1 MKPTSLHAPLALLRD
16 GWARDVRVTIGADG
30 KILDVEHG
38 SGPQTGDRSLAGRV
52 LLPAPANLHSHAFQR
67 VLAGRAQRR
76 GPGDDTFWSWR
87 QLMYRFLERLTPEM
101 VGAIAAQA
109 QVEMCEA
116 GYAAVAEFHYL
127 HHAPGGQP
135 YANPAELSER
145 VLEAAQATGIGLTLL
160 PVMYAAGGADGRAPA
175 GGQVRFAC
183 DIERYERL
191 WASAA
196 QAVREGHADW
206 RCGIA
211 PHSLRAVPREVLAEL
226 IDAHP
231 TGPVHMHIA
240 EQVAEVQEI
249 ETAWGARP
257 VAWLLDNHAVGERW
271 CLVHATHVTEAE
283 CGALAASGAVAG
295 LCPITEAD
303 LGDGVFPAASFR
315 AAGGRFGVGTDSNVR
330 ITLGG
335 ELNLL
340 EYGQRLVE
348 RRRNVLSNAG
358 ESSGRALFE
367 AALEGGALALGRAC
381 GAIEPGRLADL
392 LTLDTTSLELH
403 GLDGDDLLDGWIFS
417 ARGSVVGEVWS
428 AGRQTVEGGRHI
440 ARETVADRYRAAVDA
455 LVPSP

>member
-1 MKPTSLHAPLALLRD
+1 MPK
-16 GWARDVRVTIGADG
+16 
-30 KILDVEHG
+30 
-38 SGPQTGDRSLAGRV
+38 
-52 LLPAPANLHSHAFQR
+52 
-67 VLAGRAQRR
+67 
-76 GPGDDTFWSWR
+76 
-87 QLMYRFLERLTPEM
+87 
-101 VGAIAAQA
+101 
-109 QVEMCEA
+109 CE
-116 GYAAVAEFHYL
+116 
-127 HHAPGGQP
+127 
-135 YANPAELSER
+135 
-145 VLEAAQATGIGLTLL
+145 
-160 PVMYAAGGADGRAPA
+160 
-175 GGQVRFAC
+175 
-183 DIERYERL
+183 
-191 WASAA
+191 
-196 QAVREGHADW
+196 
-206 RCGIA
+206 
-211 PHSLRAVPREVLAEL
+211 
-226 IDAHP
+226 
-231 TGPVHMHIA
+231 
-240 EQVAEVQEI
+240 EI

-271 CLVHATHVTEAE
+271 CLVHATHVTGAE

-428 AGRQTVEGGRHI
+428 AGRQTVEGGRHV
-440 ARETVADRYRAAVDA
+440 ARETVAARYRAAVDA